1 MTKTELYAVTG
12 VSGRTGAAVART
24 LLAAGKGVRV
34 IVRSQA
40 NGAVWANQGAEV
52 VVANLTDITALSNA
66 LSGTEG
72 AYIISPPQYA
82 QDDLF
87 KQADVMAE
95 TIAEASIKARLPK
108 LVALSSIGADKSKGI
123 GLISMN
129 RTLEQSLEQT
139 GLPVTFLR
147 AAYFMEN
154 WGPMIQFALQQGSF
168 SSFLSPLDR
177 KIPMIATD
185 DIGRIAAEALNEHWE
200 KTRVIELEGP
210 RPYSPNDLAN
220 SLTQSLGKT
229 VDAKAF
235 AKADWA
241 KALLGSGMSE
251 AAVDGFIEMT
261 DGLNSGYIDFVG
273 GAKIDR
279 RKGSVTLANMV
290 STIIA

>member
-34 IVRSQA
+34 IVRTQA

-52 VVANLTDITALSNA
+52 AVANLTDITALSNA

-82 QDDLF
+82 QDELF

-154 WGPMIQFALQQGSF
+154 WSPMIQSALQQGSF
-168 SSFLSPLDR
+168 SSFLSPLNR

-220 SLTQSLGKT
+220 SLTQRLGKA
-229 VDAKAF
+229 VNVKAI
-235 AKADWA
+235 AEADWA
-241 KALLGSGMSE
+241 KALLGSGMS
-251 AAVDGFIEMT
+251 AAAIDGFITMT
-261 DGLNSGYIDFVG
+261 QALNSGHIGFSDKS
-273 GAKIDR
+273 KIDR
-279 RKGSVTLANMV
+279 RKGSTTIDDIVTEI
-290 STIIA
+290 SS